1 MAQWERLFLAS
12 ECGPGRQRF
21 VSIGGVELA
30 VFHLADGGGFVA
42 VANSCPHAGGNLS
55 AGEIHRG
62 TVTCPMHQWKFDL
75 NTGHCVGTDDV
86 FLKRYACKVE
96 HGAVWANLSKP
107 LPIAPPPKYEF

>member
-1 MAQWERLFLAS
+1 MFEKLLGTDDCPAG
-12 ECGPGRQRF
+12 CGIFVRHGRK
-21 VSIGGVELA
+21 ELS
-30 VFHLADGGGFVA
+30 VFHLTDPDRFVVSENA
-42 VANSCPHAGGNLS
+42 CPHASGNLS

-62 TVTCPMHQWKFDL
+62 TVTCPVHQWKFDL

-96 HGAVWANLSKP
+96 HGAVWADLSKP